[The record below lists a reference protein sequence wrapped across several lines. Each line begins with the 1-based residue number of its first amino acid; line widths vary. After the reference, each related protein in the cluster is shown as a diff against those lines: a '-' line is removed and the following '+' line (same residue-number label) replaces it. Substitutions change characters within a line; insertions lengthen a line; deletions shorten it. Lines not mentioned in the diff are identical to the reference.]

1 MSLTEIDGLSD
12 TGDVRPHNEDAFLI
26 DRTLGLAAVAD
37 GMGGHMAGEVASAGA
52 LAALHAYLT
61 QREGE
66 ARAVRRGDGG
76 ADPDATAVNLRWRHT
91 AALLH
96 AVERANTVLY
106 AENRERGHADGAGM
120 GCTLTGIQT
129 LPDMGAFV
137 AFHVG
142 DSRLYRYREGT
153 LSQLTRDQT
162 AYQQALESGAPGVLP
177 PQNLLL
183 QAVGPAA
190 VVTPDITLHEVLADD
205 VLLLCSDGLHGW
217 VPHGDLEHVLEQST
231 VPLAALCGQ
240 LITLAKRHSSRDN
253 ITALLLR
260 F

>member
-1 MSLTEIDGLSD
+1 LTEIHGLSD
-12 TGDVRPHNEDAFLI
+12 TGDVRAHNEDDFLI
-26 DRTLGLAAVAD
+26 DRALGLAAVAD

-52 LAALHAYLT
+52 LAALHAYLAALP
-61 QREGE
+61 GNDKGV
-66 ARAVRRGDGG
+66 ADDDDAA
-76 ADPDATAVNLRWRHT
+76 ADPDATAINQRWRHT

-96 AVERANTVLY
+96 AVERANAVLY
-106 AENRERGHADGAGM
+106 AENGERGHADGSGM

-129 LPDMGAFV
+129 LPGMEAFV

-142 DSRLYRYREGT
+142 DSRLYRYRDGVLT
-153 LSQLTRDQT
+153 QLTRDQT
-162 AYQQALESGAPGVLP
+162 AYQLALESGAPGALP

-190 VVTPDITLHEVLADD
+190 VVTPDITLHDAQEDD

-217 VPHGDLEHVLEQST
+217 VPHDELEQLLGQSST
-231 VPLAALCGQ
+231 PLASLCEE
-240 LITLAKRHSSRDN
+240 LIALAKRHSSRDN